1 MSEQWR
7 RDRWYIN
14 NGPNW
19 TNENELRLTELHDKL
34 EANGFKRSKLPK
46 TEQMELLELEQKWT
60 DIYDFSEIREFPY
73 FT

>member
-34 EANGFKRSKLPK
+34 EADGFQRSKLPK

-60 DIYDFSEIREFPY
+60 DIYDFS
-73 FT
+73 